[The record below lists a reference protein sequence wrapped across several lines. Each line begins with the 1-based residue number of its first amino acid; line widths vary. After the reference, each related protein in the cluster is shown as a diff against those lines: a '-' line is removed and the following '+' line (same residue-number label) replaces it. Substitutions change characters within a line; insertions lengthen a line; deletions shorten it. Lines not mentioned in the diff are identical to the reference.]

1 MSPPVND
8 NALLS
13 GPTVVAVRKLEQTAA
28 VGSLSSCDREKLGKH
43 LLEQCLE
50 MARELSVLQSDS
62 MVRAL
67 RKAFDASLLLN
78 EHYLPEE
85 LRKNLNGD

>member
-1 MSPPVND
+1 MNHSVND

-13 GPTVVAVRKLEQTAA
+13 WPTVVAVRKLERTVA
-28 VGSLSSCDREKLGKH
+28 VGSLSRCDREKLGKH
-43 LLEQCLE
+43 LLEQYPE
-50 MARELSVLQSDS
+50 MARELSVLQSDP